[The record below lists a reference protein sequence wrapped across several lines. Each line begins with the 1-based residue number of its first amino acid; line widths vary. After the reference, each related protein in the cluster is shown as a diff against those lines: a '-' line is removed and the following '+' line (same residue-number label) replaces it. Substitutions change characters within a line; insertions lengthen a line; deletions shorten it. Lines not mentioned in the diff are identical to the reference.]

1 MTEGEK
7 TISRRRF
14 LGLTAKGAAALGG
27 TAVLAGCMPQDTVL
41 KEAVRATLTTETG
54 VQKAATVQ
62 AAAQRATEQAHS
74 PLAEEAKRALAA
86 EQRRNDLET
95 VVKSKLVGVN
105 EFPGWRPA
113 GVRQAGNKPAE
124 MITMEAVT
132 GGSTVRTL
140 PVEVDKTKIPFAIN
154 QCSNISGWFW
164 VSTVGPD
171 NIQRDYLAVR
181 PQDLQKATQGVLPNA
196 RPLVAESRG
205 NHEEYFFID
214 RRALK

>member
-1 MTEGEK
+1 MTEGQSDGK
-7 TISRRRF
+7 KISRRDL
-14 LGLTAKGAAALGG
+14 LGLGVKAAGALALS
-27 TAVLAGCMPQDTVL
+27 GCADQALV
-41 KEAVRATLTTETG
+41 KAISETLTPIAKAKE
-54 VQKAATVQ
+54 AATVQ
-62 AAAQRATEQAHS
+62 GAAKRATEQAQS

-132 GGSTVRTL
+132 RGSTVRTL

-154 QCSNISGWFW
+154 QGSNISGWFW